1 MAQTGDHFRVTLTPS
16 QLGWGVERYTNSR
29 PIRHGEGY
37 LAIHRKYAKLFEL
50 FNSNYTNG
58 TDVLGQNIFNCAS
71 NDGFLNCQIKS
82 GGSCRAGDIYAK
94 QFAGNDNL
102 RTLGSWYA
110 HIGAQVGDEVE
121 VYFLSP
127 LDIELRLI

>member
-29 PIRHGEGY
+29 PIRYGEGY
-37 LAIHRKYAKLFEL
+37 LAIHREYAQLFEL

-58 TDVLGQNIFNCAS
+58 NDVLGQNIFNCTS
-71 NDGFLNCQIKS
+71 SDGFLNCELKS
-82 GGSCRAGDIYAK
+82 GGSCRSGDIYAK
-94 QFAGNDNL
+94 QFAGNGNL
-102 RTLGSWYA
+102 RALGNWYA

-127 LDIELRLI
+127 TDIQLTLI